1 MKITLDYEEYLELKE
16 KADLNKKKI
25 QKIRDEYS
33 KKLIDEIPGIR
44 KQLRLQYEGHYKLKF
59 SESIGKI
66 RKLSINNSLFG
77 YISLSKLYDVL
88 DKVISYETN

>member
-25 QKIRDEYS
+25 QKIRDEYR

-44 KQLRLQYEGHYKLKF
+44 KQLQLQYEGDYKLKF

-66 RKLSINNSLFG
+66 RKLSIDNSLFG